1 MKSID
6 PDIAQ
11 RERMVSI
18 SSPAA
23 VESLGKSV
31 STRAGHSMT
40 IHKRILEWQAAH
52 PTITW
57 IVWGIIW
64 IIVLVLLFRPSS
76 TSGG

>member
-6 PDIAQ
+6 PEIAQ

-18 SSPAA
+18 GSPAA
-23 VESLGKSV
+23 VESSGNSV
-31 STRAGHSMT
+31 STGAGHTMT

-52 PTITW
+52 PTTTW
-57 IVWGIIW
+57 VVWGIIW